1 MPLNPPTII
10 FISKIPSST
19 STPPPVGSSPA
30 SILPSS
36 PISSL
41 SFPSLPLEPPTSLFS
56 TQTSVLLLFFMASF
70 LPTHSLASKPLVSH
84 VPSPISH
91 SMFQSPSLKPKTSS
105 DHLIR
110 VPRQVINHGRPAFL
124 RRHGTGTVRAQATDS
139 TTKQQPEPKA
149 VGSADLAGR
158 WKEIQGCNDWT
169 GLLDPID
176 PLLRTE
182 VIRYGEFTQ
191 ACYDSFD
198 SDEFSSH
205 CGTCR
210 FDKGSFF
217 EQLGMSDCGYR
228 VNRYLYASTNP
239 NIGKFFRH
247 SKNSK
252 AWSTDANWMGYVAV
266 SEDANAIKRLGRRDI
281 LISWRGTVTKMEW
294 IEDLVTVLK
303 PTGFTS
309 DSSIRVESGFLDLYV
324 TNDTSKCHYCKYS
337 AREQILAEVKRLVD
351 LYQDEDEEL
360 SITITGHSLGGAL
373 ALLSAYDIAEKGL
386 NVRPDGT
393 KIPITLFTYGGPRV
407 GNMKFKER
415 CEKLGVKV
423 LRSVNV
429 HDKVPQVPGVMMND
443 KNVVAKVV
451 DELLHRSMA
460 YTHVG
465 MQLSLDHAWSSFLKK
480 TNDVTCYHNL
490 EMYLHLVDGYHGKN
504 MKFESATQRDVALVN
519 KSCDFLSEELGLPP
533 NWKQYEN
540 KGLVRSADGR
550 LVLPARAPTDG
561 HPPDTHVHL
570 ERALQSS

>member
-1 MPLNPPTII
+1 
-10 FISKIPSST
+10 
-19 STPPPVGSSPA
+19 
-30 SILPSS
+30 
-36 PISSL
+36 
-41 SFPSLPLEPPTSLFS
+41 
-56 TQTSVLLLFFMASF
+56 
-70 LPTHSLASKPLVSH
+70 
-84 VPSPISH
+84 
-91 SMFQSPSLKPKTSS
+91 MFQSPSSNPKTSF

-124 RRHGTGTVRAQATDS
+124 WQHGTGFIRAQAADN
-139 TTKQQPEPKA
+139 TTKHKRHPKPKT

-169 GLLDPID
+169 GLLDPIN

-198 SDEFSSH
+198 TDEFSSN

-210 FDKGSFF
+210 FDKDSFF

-228 VNRYLYASTNP
+228 VSRYLYASTNP
-239 NIGKFFRH
+239 NIAKFFRH

-266 SEDANAIKRLGRRDI
+266 SEDADAIKRLGRRDI

-294 IEDLVTVLK
+294 IEDLITVLK

-324 TNDTSKCHYCKYS
+324 SKDTSKCHYCKYS

-351 LYQDEDEEL
+351 LYQDEEL

-373 ALLSAYDIAEKGL
+373 ALISAYDIAEKGL
-386 NVRPDGT
+386 NVRPDGR

-423 LRSVNV
+423 LRSVNI
-429 HDKVPQVPGVMMND
+429 HDVVPQVPGVVMNE

-451 DELLHRSMA
+451 DELLRRSMA

-465 MQLSLDHAWSSFLKK
+465 LQLSLDHAWSSFLKQ
-480 TNDVTCYHNL
+480 TNDVSCYHNL
-490 EMYLHLVDGYHGKN
+490 EMYLHLV
-504 MKFESATQRDVALVN
+504 
-519 KSCDFLSEELGLPP
+519 
-533 NWKQYEN
+533 
-540 KGLVRSADGR
+540 
-550 LVLPARAPTDG
+550 
-561 HPPDTHVHL
+561 
-570 ERALQSS
+570 